1 MEQQSNIILEAAA
14 NECKK
19 GDFKQGI
26 HLYSKY
32 IQSAPSDAK
41 AYYQRGKVYFQ
52 IKDYNAAISDINK
65 ALALAPN
72 DPHLIGERGLTYF
85 MAKRETLAMDDFN
98 KAIELDSSNPFRYAS
113 RAFIK
118 DRLND
123 LDGAKEDYQKA
134 IALDP
139 DDAISYNN
147 LGLVLDKMGRRKQ
160 ANQHFEHAA
169 EIDPKNFGM
178 GTTSNSAPSEI
189 SDTVIPTKNA
199 IDRAKKGEA
208 KNHRS
213 TAQFKKTF
221 SALISSKEERKEFW
235 DFIKQKFL

>member
-1 MEQQSNIILEAAA
+1 MNQQSNIILEAAA

-19 GDFKQGI
+19 GDYKQGI

-32 IQSAPSDAK
+32 LQSTPSDAK
-41 AYYQRGKVYFQ
+41 AYYQRGKAYFQ
-52 IKDYNAAISDINK
+52 IKDYNAAISDLNK
-65 ALALAPN
+65 ALAIAPD

-85 MAKRETLAMDDFN
+85 MAKRETLAMDDFD
-98 KAIELDSSNPFRYAS
+98 KAIEIDPTNPFRHAS

-123 LDGAKEDYQKA
+123 LEGAKEDYQKA

-178 GTTSNSAPSEI
+178 GESSKSSHSKVSKKVTPIKVKA
-189 SDTVIPTKNA
+189 DKPTKEVELET
-199 IDRAKKGEA
+199 D
-208 KNHRS
+208 S
-213 TAQFKKTF
+213 TSEFKKTF
-221 SALISSKEERKEFW
+221 RALITSKNERKEFW
-235 DFIKQKFL
+235 DFIKQRFQ